1 MVTKWAGYPVIKQ
14 VEMKRSLV
22 FILPLLVV
30 QMAKADGHHP
40 RQQGESGVMMRGS
53 RDTATS
59 FLPKPVSTGLYRN
72 NIYKKRL
79 DSIQQDVPLDFNED
93 VQGYIDGYLTQR
105 EEISRELGLA
115 KYYFPIYEKA
125 FRDAGIPDEI
135 KYLSI
140 VESQLNPNAVSRVG
154 ATGPWQFMGTTA
166 KMYGLN
172 MDNYVDERRDPVLSS
187 NAAAAYLK
195 DAYQQFGDWLVAIAS
210 YNCGK
215 SNVMDAIEKAGGAT
229 DYWSIRQYLP
239 VETRGYVPAYIAITY
254 VMHYHK
260 KYNITA
266 QECNLAMKTDTVSVD
281 KFISLNSVSRVLGI
295 SLTQLSILNPSY
307 TQAIINGSV
316 SAPKM
321 LVIPVAFREK
331 YKMLYGNLNSELG
344 AADIPETGLYDQV
357 QPVEKRIPVHHKPRK
372 YESLASVGK
381 IRSKSGASL

>member
-1 MVTKWAGYPVIKQ
+1 
-14 VEMKRSLV
+14 MKR
-22 FILPLLVV
+22 LLIFVIPFLLI
-30 QMAKADGHHP
+30 QIAKADGHLIRHAK
-40 RQQGESGVMMRGS
+40 QGESGVLMRGG
-53 RDTATS
+53 RDTAGS
-59 FLPKPVSTGLYRN
+59 FVPKPVSSGIYRN

-79 DSIQQDVPLDFNED
+79 DSIQHDVQLDYNED
-93 VQGYIDGYLTQR
+93 VQAYIDNYLSTQR

-135 KYLSI
+135 KYLSL

-166 KMYGLN
+166 RMYGLN

-195 DAYQQFGDWLVAIAS
+195 DAYVQFGDWLLAIAS

-239 VETRGYVPAYIAITY
+239 VETKGYVPAYIAITY
-254 VMHYHK
+254 VMNYHK
-260 KYNITA
+260 KYNIIPQA
-266 QECNLAMKTDTVSVD
+266 CNLTIKTDTVLVD

-295 SLTQLSILNPSY
+295 NLVQLSTLNPSY
-307 TQAIINGSV
+307 TQAIINGTATS
-316 SAPKM
+316 PKM
-321 LVIPVAFREK
+321 LVLPQAAKDK
-331 YKMLYGNLNSELG
+331 YKALYDSLNSDLSN
-344 AADIPETGLYDQV
+344 ADIKPGLYDKI
-357 QPVEKRIPVHHKPRK
+357 QPVDKRIPVHHRIRK
-372 YESLASVGK
+372 FESLASIGK
-381 IRSKSGASL
+381 ARLKSGLAQKISKG

>member
-1 MVTKWAGYPVIKQ
+1 
-14 VEMKRSLV
+14 MKSLLA
-22 FILPLLVV
+22 FIVPLFLI
-30 QMAKADGHHP
+30 QMAKADGH
-40 RQQGESGVMMRGS
+40 RGKGDGEAGVMMRGS
-53 RDTATS
+53 HDTAAS
-59 FLPKPVSTGLYRN
+59 FLPKPVSSGLYRN

-79 DSIQQDVPLDFNED
+79 DSIQQDVQLDFNED
-93 VQGYIDGYLTQR
+93 VQSYIDGYLAQR

-166 KMYGLN
+166 RMYGLN

-187 NAAAAYLK
+187 AAAAAYLK
-195 DAYQQFGDWLVAIAS
+195 DAYVQFGDWLLAIAS

-254 VMHYHK
+254 VMKYHK
-260 KYNITA
+260 KYHITV
-266 QECNLAMKTDTVSVD
+266 EESNLSMLKTDTVAVD
-281 KFISLNSVSRVLGI
+281 KFISLNSVSRVLGVSI
-295 SLTQLSILNPSY
+295 SQLSNLNPSY
-307 TQAIINGSV
+307 TQAIVNGSAA
-316 SAPKM
+316 APKM
-321 LVIPVAFREK
+321 LVIPQSFKEK
-331 YKMLYGNLNSELG
+331 YKMLYSNLNTELG
-344 AADIPETGLYDQV
+344 SADVPEYGLSDGV
-357 QPVEKRIPVHHKPRK
+357 QPVEKRIPVHHRVRK
-372 YESLASVGK
+372 YESLASVVK
-381 IRSKSGASL
+381 AHSKSSTAL

>member
-1 MVTKWAGYPVIKQ
+1 
-14 VEMKRSLV
+14 MKRLLA
-22 FILPLLVV
+22 FIVPLFLI

-40 RQQGESGVMMRGS
+40 GRHHESGVLTR
-53 RDTATS
+53 RHDTAAVS
-59 FLPKPVSTGLYRN
+59 NPKPMSYGVYRN

-93 VQGYIDGYLTQR
+93 IQGYIDGYLAQR
-105 EEISRELGLA
+105 DEISRELGLA

-187 NAAAAYLK
+187 VAAAAYLK
-195 DAYQQFGDWLVAIAS
+195 DAYVQFGDWLVAIAS

-239 VETRGYVPAYIAITY
+239 AETRGYVPAYIAITY

-260 KYNITA
+260 KYNIVA

-321 LVIPVAFREK
+321 LVIPMAYKEK
-331 YKMLYGNLNSELG
+331 YKMLYSNLNSELG
-344 AADIPETGLYDQV
+344 AADIPETGLYDKV

-372 YESLASVGK
+372 YETLASVGK

>member
-1 MVTKWAGYPVIKQ
+1 MVTKWAGYPLIKQ
-14 VEMKRSLV
+14 VEMKRLFV
-22 FILPLLVV
+22 FILPLLLV

-53 RDTATS
+53 HDTAAS
-59 FLPKPVSTGLYRN
+59 FLPKPVSTGIYRN

-79 DSIQQDVPLDFNED
+79 DSIQLDVPLDFNED
-93 VQGYIDGYLTQR
+93 VQSYIDGYLAQR

-172 MDNYVDERRDPVLSS
+172 MDNYIDERRDPVLSS

-260 KYNITA
+260 KYNIIA
-266 QECNLAMKTDTVSVD
+266 GECNLAMKTDTVSVD

-295 SLTQLSILNPSY
+295 SLTQLSMLNPSY

-344 AADIPETGLYDQV
+344 SADIPETGLYDKV
-357 QPVEKRIPVHHKPRK
+357 QPIEKRIPVHHKPRK

-381 IRSKSGASL
+381 IHSKSGASL

>member
-1 MVTKWAGYPVIKQ
+1 LVTKWVGNPLIKQ
-14 VEMKRSLV
+14 VEMKRLLA
-22 FILPLLVV
+22 FIVPLFLI
-30 QMAKADGHHP
+30 QLANADGHHP
-40 RQQGESGVMMRGS
+40 GRHRESGVLVHGH
-53 RDTATS
+53 DTAAVS
-59 FLPKPVSTGLYRN
+59 APKPVAYSIYHN

-93 VQGYIDGYLTQR
+93 IQGYIDGYLAQR
-105 EEISRELGLA
+105 DEISHELGLA

-125 FRDAGIPDEI
+125 FRDAGIPEEI

-187 NAAAAYLK
+187 AAAAAYLK
-195 DAYQQFGDWLVAIAS
+195 DAYVQFGDWLVAIAS

-239 VETRGYVPAYIAITY
+239 IETREYVPQYIAITY
-254 VMHYHK
+254 VMHYYK
-260 KYNITA
+260 KYNIVP
-266 QECNLAMKTDTVSVD
+266 QECNLTTKTDTVSVD
-281 KFISLNSVSRVLGI
+281 KYISLNSVSRVLGV
-295 SLTQLSILNPSY
+295 SLTQLSVLNASY
-307 TQAIINGSV
+307 TQAIVNGSV
-316 SAPKM
+316 TSPKM
-321 LVIPVAFREK
+321 MVIPQSYKEK
-331 YKMLYGNLNSELG
+331 YKMLYGDLNSQLG
-344 AADIPETGLYDQV
+344 NSDIPETGLYDRV
-357 QPVEKRIPVHHKPRK
+357 QPVEKRIPVHHKTRK
-372 YESLASVGK
+372 FETLASVGK